1 MNSAPSR
8 RRRLR
13 LLAAAS
19 VAVAGLAIGGCGSGD
34 DDVDAGTT
42 TATGAGAAGLERAE
56 ATLAQLSGRPS
67 QTIDAT
73 PLPSIPA
80 GTRMVFLK
88 CGVPAC
94 EPYVAGATAA
104 ARRIGVEMRVL
115 DAGNAPQDQ
124 AKAWDQA
131 ISETPA
137 AVLEVGF
144 QLDLFGRQMG
154 ELAAKGIPIIS
165 GGDVGRGLTGNIQP
179 PETFV
184 EIGGR
189 QADYVIANSQG
200 KARVVFLY
208 TPEIP
213 LVVSV
218 KEGFERRIRE
228 NCPDC
233 ELDTMQVQLRDIGRA
248 IPAQL
253 VSYMQQH
260 PDTDW
265 IAVGFGD
272 LAAGV
277 PEALKGAGIANAK
290 ITSGAGSKVNWGYI
304 EDGNAQVMDL
314 AVDNVM
320 LGWWM
325 VDRAVRAIAGEDASE
340 PAPLVQQYLTKDTID
355 FDLNEGWTAVDGYPD
370 KFAAAWSGER

>member
-1 MNSAPSR
+1 MNSAPFR

-13 LLAAAS
+13 LLIAACVAAAGL
-19 VAVAGLAIGGCGSGD
+19 AVAGCGSSGND
-34 DDVDAGTT
+34 SGSGAT
-42 TATGAGAAGLERAE
+42 TASGAAAAGLARAE
-56 ATLAQLSGRPS
+56 ATVAKLSRRPA
-67 QTIDAT
+67 QTIETTA
-73 PLPSIPA
+73 LPKIPA
-80 GTRMVFLK
+80 GTRMVYLK

-94 EPYVAGATAA
+94 ESYLAGATAA
-104 ARRIGVEMRVL
+104 AQRLGIPMRVL

-131 ISETPA
+131 VSEAPA

-144 QLDLFGRQMG
+144 QLDLFGQQMG
-154 ELAAKGIPIIS
+154 ELAAKRIPIVS
-165 GGDVGRGLTGNIQP
+165 GGDTGRGLAGNVQP
-179 PETFV
+179 PATFE

-189 QADYVIANSQG
+189 QADYVIAKSHG
-200 KARVVFLY
+200 KAHVVFLW

-213 LVVSV
+213 LVASV
-218 KEGFERRIRE
+218 KAGFERRVHE

-233 ELDTMQVQLRDIGRA
+233 KLDLMQVQLRDIGRA
-248 IPAQL
+248 IPAQV

-277 PEALKGAGIANAK
+277 PEALKGASISNVQL
-290 ITSGAGSKVNWGYI
+290 TSGAGGKVNWGYI
-304 EDGNAQVMDL
+304 KDGNAQVMDL
-314 AVDNVM
+314 AVDDVM

-325 VDRAVRAIAGEDASE
+325 VDRAVRAIGGQDGSA
-340 PAPLVQQYLTKDTID
+340 PAPLVQQYLTKDTLD
-355 FDLNEGWTAVDGYPD
+355 FDLNKGWTAVDGYPD
-370 KFAAAWSGER
+370 KFAAKWSGPR